1 MAEPTENPFSKH
13 LLSPG
18 DLKMRDTMHILK
30 ALKIQGE
37 AEEHAES
44 ELPETRSQMERGGS
58 SGE

>member
-1 MAEPTENPFSKH
+1 
-13 LLSPG
+13 
-18 DLKMRDTMHILK
+18 MRDTMHILK